1 MINKE
6 LMMTPPINP
15 KWSIKM
21 FKKSV
26 VAVLIVL
33 PMSALLMVTVAMEVW
48 AVTILVAMAMVV
60 TLVMLLVVIRLVVT
74 LRSA

>member
-15 KWSIKM
+15 KWSFKM

-33 PMSALLMVTVAMEVW
+33 PMSAFAHGHG
-48 AVTILVAMAMVV
+48 
-60 TLVMLLVVIRLVVT
+60 
-74 LRSA
+74 